1 MNLKV
6 KKEVVVVLGEV
17 GSGKTTLLNLIS
29 GIVTPDSGRIV
40 LSDEKTDLN
49 QIPLNKRNVGYV
61 LQRLYL
67 FPHLNVIDNVR
78 FGLKRH
84 QKKKK
89 DEKANLRLQNL
100 ISILGIESL
109 LNRKIQSLSGGQQQ
123 KVALARTLLMEP
135 KVLLLDEPLSN
146 LDIVSKLE
154 LISNFKS
161 IFTVLQIPIIY
172 VTHHPKEAFSLAD
185 RVVILNNGKVIEE
198 GTRDEVMLKPKTKFA
213 KVIMDNL

>member
-1 MNLKV
+1 MGICCHTLSIENLYKKYGDDREDTTRFEFGPMNLRVENK
-6 KKEVVVVLGEV
+6 VVVVLGEV

-40 LSDEKTDLN
+40 SSDQKTDLN

-67 FPHLNVIDNVR
+67 FPHLNVIENVQ
-78 FGLKRH
+78 FGLERH

-89 DEKANLRLQNL
+89 DEKANLPLKNL
-100 ISILGIESL
+100 IEMLNIKSL

-161 IFTVLQIPIIY
+161 IFTILQIP
-172 VTHHPKEAFSLAD
+172 
-185 RVVILNNGKVIEE
+185 
-198 GTRDEVMLKPKTKFA
+198 
-213 KVIMDNL
+213 

>member
-1 MNLKV
+1 LKV

-40 LSDEKTDLN
+40 LSDEKTYLN
-49 QIPLNKRNVGYV
+49 HISLDKRNVGYV

-67 FPHLNVIDNVR
+67 FPHLNVIENVQ

-100 ISILGIESL
+100 ISTLGIESL
-109 LNRKIQSLSGGQQQ
+109 LNRKVQSLSGGQQQ

-161 IFTVLQIPIIY
+161 IFTTLQIPIIY
-172 VTHHPKEAFSLAD
+172 VTHHPKEAFSLAA
-185 RVVILNNGKVIEE
+185 RIVILNNGKVIEE

-213 KVIMDNL
+213 KVIMENL